1 MMTGVIFLIFFICLM
16 IAIPISIS
24 LGIVSI
30 LPGILDS
37 SFTVSAKYIVRS
49 MFGGL
54 DSFPLLAVPMFIF
67 SGILMARGG
76 ISKRLFNVF
85 SYFLGKFTAGIPCA
99 VIVTCLFY
107 GAISGSAPATVAAV
121 GSMTIPFL
129 CELGYDKKF
138 ATAIVAVAGGLGV
151 IIPPSIPFIM
161 YGTTTGESVS
171 DLFMAG
177 IIPGVIIAA
186 LLMIYSIVYCN
197 KYGEDREKI
206 VIELN
211 ELHEEIDRI
220 SNSTQFNEKDL
231 LNGQTVIR
239 IEKQYTITK
248 GAAMNDQISKIQVQ
262 KGFDFSDLDLGGL
275 GFVSHKQGEIS
286 FEPGKNINYKVSVD
300 NMVNQK
306 VQPGATITIN
316 DSDGKYIKF
325 AVKQEIDL
333 NIATQVK
340 MINVALKEKEIKGKE
355 IKLQIG
361 ANTDSSQTLKVKI
374 DNMSTESLEI
384 SKDDISNMKKEGS
397 KGTEA
402 ATKMIDNLDDA
413 LERVNVSRGNL
424 GAMQNR
430 LQTASSNLNTMN
442 ENLTSIESRIRDV
455 DVAEEMMNLSKLNL
469 INQAAQAMMSQ
480 AKSQPEGVMQLLR

>member
-1 MMTGVIFLIFFICLM
+1 MRINTNLNAMKAIKNSNKNVSSSGNSMKKLISGLSINKAADDAAGL
-16 IAIPISIS
+16 AISE
-24 LGIVSI
+24 
-30 LPGILDS
+30 
-37 SFTVSAKYIVRS
+37 KMRS
-49 MFGGL
+49 QIRGL
-54 DSFPLLAVPMFIF
+54 NQAEQNAQD
-67 SGILMARGG
+67 GILM
-76 ISKRLFNVF
+76 LQ
-85 SYFLGKFTAGIPCA
+85 TAEGTIEEVGNIVQRMRELSVQCA
-99 VIVTCLFY
+99 N
-107 GAISGSAPATVAAV
+107 
-121 GSMTIPFL
+121 
-129 CELGYDKKF
+129 
-138 ATAIVAVAGGLGV
+138 
-151 IIPPSIPFIM
+151 
-161 YGTTTGESVS
+161 ESNS
-171 DLFMAG
+171 
-177 IIPGVIIAA
+177 
-186 LLMIYSIVYCN
+186 
-197 KYGEDREKI
+197 GEDREKI

-248 GAAMNDQISKIQVQ
+248 GATMNDQISKIQVQ
-262 KGFDFSDLDLGGL
+262 RGFDFSDLDLGGL

-316 DSDGKYIKF
+316 DSNGKYIKF

-374 DNMSTESLEI
+374 DSMSTESLEI

-413 LERVNVSRGNL
+413 LERVNVSRGNI

-455 DVAEEMMNLSKLNL
+455 DVAKEIMNLSKINL
-469 INQAAQAMMSQ
+469 ITQANQAIMVQ
-480 AKSQPEGVMQLLR
+480 AKSQPEAVIQLLK

>member
-1 MMTGVIFLIFFICLM
+1 MRINTNLNAMKAIKNSNKNVSSSGNSMKKLISGLSINKAADDAAGL
-16 IAIPISIS
+16 AISE
-24 LGIVSI
+24 
-30 LPGILDS
+30 
-37 SFTVSAKYIVRS
+37 KMRS
-49 MFGGL
+49 QIRGL
-54 DSFPLLAVPMFIF
+54 NQAEQNAQD
-67 SGILMARGG
+67 GILM
-76 ISKRLFNVF
+76 LQ
-85 SYFLGKFTAGIPCA
+85 TAEGTIEEVGNIVQRMRELSVQCA
-99 VIVTCLFY
+99 N
-107 GAISGSAPATVAAV
+107 
-121 GSMTIPFL
+121 
-129 CELGYDKKF
+129 
-138 ATAIVAVAGGLGV
+138 
-151 IIPPSIPFIM
+151 
-161 YGTTTGESVS
+161 ESNS
-171 DLFMAG
+171 
-177 IIPGVIIAA
+177 
-186 LLMIYSIVYCN
+186 
-197 KYGEDREKI
+197 GEDREKI

-220 SNSTQFNEKDL
+220 SNSTQFNEKYL

-248 GAAMNDQISKIQVQ
+248 GATMNDQISKIQVQ
-262 KGFDFSDLDLGGL
+262 RGFDFSDLDLGGL

-316 DSDGKYIKF
+316 DSNGKYIKF

-361 ANTDSSQTLKVKI
+361 ANSDSSQTLKVKI

-455 DVAEEMMNLSKLNL
+455 DVAKEIMNLSKINL
-469 INQAAQAMMSQ
+469 IIQANQAIMVQ
-480 AKSQPEGVMQLLR
+480 AKSQPEAVIQLLK

>member
-1 MMTGVIFLIFFICLM
+1 MRINTNLNAMKAIKNSNKNVSSSGNSMKKLISGLSINKAADDAAGL
-16 IAIPISIS
+16 AISE
-24 LGIVSI
+24 
-30 LPGILDS
+30 
-37 SFTVSAKYIVRS
+37 KMRS
-49 MFGGL
+49 QIRGL
-54 DSFPLLAVPMFIF
+54 NQGEQNAQD
-67 SGILMARGG
+67 GILM
-76 ISKRLFNVF
+76 LQ
-85 SYFLGKFTAGIPCA
+85 TAEGTIEEVGNIVQRMRELSVQCA
-99 VIVTCLFY
+99 N
-107 GAISGSAPATVAAV
+107 
-121 GSMTIPFL
+121 
-129 CELGYDKKF
+129 
-138 ATAIVAVAGGLGV
+138 
-151 IIPPSIPFIM
+151 
-161 YGTTTGESVS
+161 ESNS
-171 DLFMAG
+171 
-177 IIPGVIIAA
+177 
-186 LLMIYSIVYCN
+186 
-197 KYGEDREKI
+197 GEDREKI

-262 KGFDFSDLDLGGL
+262 RGFDFSDLDLGGL

-316 DSDGKYIKF
+316 DSNGKYIKF

-374 DNMSTESLEI
+374 DNMSTGSLEI
-384 SKDDISNMKKEGS
+384 SKADISNMKKEGS

-455 DVAEEMMNLSKLNL
+455 DVAKEIMNLSKINL
-469 INQAAQAMMSQ
+469 ITQANQAIMVQ
-480 AKSQPEGVMQLLR
+480 AKSQPEAVIQLLK

>member
-1 MMTGVIFLIFFICLM
+1 MRINTNLNAMKAIKNSNKNVSSSGNSMKKLISGLSINKAADDAAGL
-16 IAIPISIS
+16 AISE
-24 LGIVSI
+24 
-30 LPGILDS
+30 
-37 SFTVSAKYIVRS
+37 KMRS
-49 MFGGL
+49 QIRGL
-54 DSFPLLAVPMFIF
+54 NQAEQNTQD
-67 SGILMARGG
+67 GILM
-76 ISKRLFNVF
+76 LQ
-85 SYFLGKFTAGIPCA
+85 TAEGTIEEVGNIVQRMRELSVQCA
-99 VIVTCLFY
+99 N
-107 GAISGSAPATVAAV
+107 
-121 GSMTIPFL
+121 
-129 CELGYDKKF
+129 
-138 ATAIVAVAGGLGV
+138 
-151 IIPPSIPFIM
+151 
-161 YGTTTGESVS
+161 ESNS
-171 DLFMAG
+171 
-177 IIPGVIIAA
+177 
-186 LLMIYSIVYCN
+186 
-197 KYGEDREKI
+197 GEDREKI

-248 GAAMNDQISKIQVQ
+248 GATMNDQISKIQVQ
-262 KGFDFSDLDLGGL
+262 RGFDFSDLDLGGL

-316 DSDGKYIKF
+316 DSNGKYIKF

-374 DNMSTESLEI
+374 DSMSTESLEI

-413 LERVNVSRGNL
+413 LEKVNVSRGNI

-455 DVAEEMMNLSKLNL
+455 DVAKEIMNLSKINL
-469 INQAAQAMMSQ
+469 ITQANQAIMVQ
-480 AKSQPEGVMQLLR
+480 AKSQPEAVIQLLK

>member
-1 MMTGVIFLIFFICLM
+1 MRINTNLNAMKAIKNSNKNVSSSGNSMKKLISGLSINKAADDAAGL
-16 IAIPISIS
+16 AISE
-24 LGIVSI
+24 
-30 LPGILDS
+30 
-37 SFTVSAKYIVRS
+37 KMRS
-49 MFGGL
+49 QIRGL
-54 DSFPLLAVPMFIF
+54 NQAEQTAQD
-67 SGILMARGG
+67 GILM
-76 ISKRLFNVF
+76 LQ
-85 SYFLGKFTAGIPCA
+85 TAEGTIEEVGNIVQRMRELSVQCA
-99 VIVTCLFY
+99 N
-107 GAISGSAPATVAAV
+107 
-121 GSMTIPFL
+121 
-129 CELGYDKKF
+129 
-138 ATAIVAVAGGLGV
+138 
-151 IIPPSIPFIM
+151 
-161 YGTTTGESVS
+161 ESNS
-171 DLFMAG
+171 
-177 IIPGVIIAA
+177 
-186 LLMIYSIVYCN
+186 
-197 KYGEDREKI
+197 GEDREKI

-220 SNSTQFNEKDL
+220 SNSTQFNEKYL

-248 GAAMNDQISKIQVQ
+248 GATMNDQISKIQVQ
-262 KGFDFSDLDLGGL
+262 RGFDFSDLDLGGL

-316 DSDGKYIKF
+316 DSNGKYIKF

-361 ANTDSSQTLKVKI
+361 ANSDSSQTLKVKI

-455 DVAEEMMNLSKLNL
+455 DVAKEIMNLSKINL
-469 INQAAQAMMSQ
+469 ITQANQAIMVQ
-480 AKSQPEGVMQLLR
+480 AKSQPEAVIQLLK

>member
-1 MMTGVIFLIFFICLM
+1 MRINTNLNAMKAIKNSNKNVSSSGNSMKKLISGLSINKAADDAAGL
-16 IAIPISIS
+16 AISE
-24 LGIVSI
+24 
-30 LPGILDS
+30 
-37 SFTVSAKYIVRS
+37 KMRS
-49 MFGGL
+49 QIRGL
-54 DSFPLLAVPMFIF
+54 NQAEQNAQD
-67 SGILMARGG
+67 GILM
-76 ISKRLFNVF
+76 LQ
-85 SYFLGKFTAGIPCA
+85 TAEGTVEEVGNIVQRMRELSVQCA
-99 VIVTCLFY
+99 N
-107 GAISGSAPATVAAV
+107 
-121 GSMTIPFL
+121 
-129 CELGYDKKF
+129 
-138 ATAIVAVAGGLGV
+138 
-151 IIPPSIPFIM
+151 
-161 YGTTTGESVS
+161 ESNS
-171 DLFMAG
+171 
-177 IIPGVIIAA
+177 
-186 LLMIYSIVYCN
+186 
-197 KYGEDREKI
+197 GEDREKI

-262 KGFDFSDLDLGGL
+262 RGFDFSDLDLGGL

-316 DSDGKYIKF
+316 DSNGKYIKF

-340 MINVALKEKEIKGKE
+340 MINVALKEKEIRGKE

-374 DNMSTESLEI
+374 DSMSTESLEI

-413 LERVNVSRGNL
+413 LERVNVSRGNI

-430 LQTASSNLNTMN
+430 LQTASSNLNTMK
-442 ENLTSIESRIRDV
+442 ENLTSTESRIRDV
-455 DVAEEMMNLSKLNL
+455 DVAKEIMNLSKINL
-469 INQAAQAMMSQ
+469 INEANQAIMVQ
-480 AKSQPEGVMQLLR
+480 AKSQPEAVLQLLK

>member
-1 MMTGVIFLIFFICLM
+1 MRINTNLNAMKAIKNSNKNVSSSGNSMKKLISGLSINKAADDAAGL
-16 IAIPISIS
+16 AISE
-24 LGIVSI
+24 
-30 LPGILDS
+30 
-37 SFTVSAKYIVRS
+37 KMRS
-49 MFGGL
+49 QIRGL
-54 DSFPLLAVPMFIF
+54 NQAEQNAQD
-67 SGILMARGG
+67 GILM
-76 ISKRLFNVF
+76 LQ
-85 SYFLGKFTAGIPCA
+85 TAEGTIEEVGNIVQRMRELSVQCA
-99 VIVTCLFY
+99 N
-107 GAISGSAPATVAAV
+107 
-121 GSMTIPFL
+121 
-129 CELGYDKKF
+129 
-138 ATAIVAVAGGLGV
+138 
-151 IIPPSIPFIM
+151 
-161 YGTTTGESVS
+161 ESNS
-171 DLFMAG
+171 
-177 IIPGVIIAA
+177 
-186 LLMIYSIVYCN
+186 
-197 KYGEDREKI
+197 GEDREKI

-248 GAAMNDQISKIQVQ
+248 GATMNDQISKIQVQ
-262 KGFDFSDLDLGGL
+262 RGFDFSDLDLGGL

-316 DSDGKYIKF
+316 DSNGKYIKF

-455 DVAEEMMNLSKLNL
+455 DVAKEIINLSKINL
-469 INQAAQAMMSQ
+469 ITQANQAIMVQ
-480 AKSQPEGVMQLLR
+480 AKSQPEAVIQLLK

>member
-1 MMTGVIFLIFFICLM
+1 MRINTNLNAMKAIKNSNKNVSSSGNSMKKLISGLSINKAADDAAGL
-16 IAIPISIS
+16 AISE
-24 LGIVSI
+24 
-30 LPGILDS
+30 
-37 SFTVSAKYIVRS
+37 KMRS
-49 MFGGL
+49 QIRGL
-54 DSFPLLAVPMFIF
+54 NQAEQNAQD
-67 SGILMARGG
+67 GILM
-76 ISKRLFNVF
+76 LQ
-85 SYFLGKFTAGIPCA
+85 TAEGTVEEVGNIVQRMRELSVQCA
-99 VIVTCLFY
+99 N
-107 GAISGSAPATVAAV
+107 
-121 GSMTIPFL
+121 
-129 CELGYDKKF
+129 
-138 ATAIVAVAGGLGV
+138 
-151 IIPPSIPFIM
+151 
-161 YGTTTGESVS
+161 ESNS
-171 DLFMAG
+171 
-177 IIPGVIIAA
+177 
-186 LLMIYSIVYCN
+186 
-197 KYGEDREKI
+197 GEDREKI

-262 KGFDFSDLDLGGL
+262 RGFDFSDLDLGGL

-316 DSDGKYIKF
+316 DLNGKYIKF

-333 NIATQVK
+333 SIATQVK

-361 ANTDSSQTLKVKI
+361 ANSDSSQTLKVKI
-374 DNMSTESLEI
+374 DSMSTESLEI

-413 LERVNVSRGNL
+413 LERVNVSRGNI

-455 DVAEEMMNLSKLNL
+455 DVAKEIMNLSKINL
-469 INQAAQAMMSQ
+469 ITQANQAIMVQ
-480 AKSQPEGVMQLLR
+480 AKSQPEAVIQLLK

>member
-1 MMTGVIFLIFFICLM
+1 MRINTNLNAMKAIKNSNKNVSSSGNSMKKLISGLSINKAADDAAGL
-16 IAIPISIS
+16 AISE
-24 LGIVSI
+24 
-30 LPGILDS
+30 
-37 SFTVSAKYIVRS
+37 KMRS
-49 MFGGL
+49 QIRGL
-54 DSFPLLAVPMFIF
+54 NQAEQNAQD
-67 SGILMARGG
+67 GILM
-76 ISKRLFNVF
+76 LQ
-85 SYFLGKFTAGIPCA
+85 TAEGTIEEVGNIVQRMRELSVQCA
-99 VIVTCLFY
+99 N
-107 GAISGSAPATVAAV
+107 
-121 GSMTIPFL
+121 
-129 CELGYDKKF
+129 
-138 ATAIVAVAGGLGV
+138 
-151 IIPPSIPFIM
+151 
-161 YGTTTGESVS
+161 ESNS
-171 DLFMAG
+171 
-177 IIPGVIIAA
+177 
-186 LLMIYSIVYCN
+186 
-197 KYGEDREKI
+197 GEDREKI

-248 GAAMNDQISKIQVQ
+248 GATMNDQISKIQVQ
-262 KGFDFSDLDLGGL
+262 RGFDFSDLDLGGL

-316 DSDGKYIKF
+316 DSNGKYIKF

-340 MINVALKEKEIKGKE
+340 MINVALKEKEIRGKE

-361 ANTDSSQTLKVKI
+361 ANSDRSQTLKVKI
-374 DNMSTESLEI
+374 DSMSTESLEI
-384 SKDDISNMKKEGS
+384 SKADISNMKKEGS

-455 DVAEEMMNLSKLNL
+455 DVAKEIMNLSKINL
-469 INQAAQAMMSQ
+469 ITQANQAIMVQ
-480 AKSQPEGVMQLLR
+480 AKSQPEAVIQLLK

>member
-1 MMTGVIFLIFFICLM
+1 MRINTNLNAMKAIKNSNKNVSSSGNSMKKLISGLSINKAADDAAGL
-16 IAIPISIS
+16 AISE
-24 LGIVSI
+24 
-30 LPGILDS
+30 
-37 SFTVSAKYIVRS
+37 KMRS
-49 MFGGL
+49 QIRGL
-54 DSFPLLAVPMFIF
+54 NQAEQNAQD
-67 SGILMARGG
+67 GILM
-76 ISKRLFNVF
+76 LQ
-85 SYFLGKFTAGIPCA
+85 TAEGTVEEVGNIVQRMRELSVQCA
-99 VIVTCLFY
+99 N
-107 GAISGSAPATVAAV
+107 
-121 GSMTIPFL
+121 
-129 CELGYDKKF
+129 
-138 ATAIVAVAGGLGV
+138 
-151 IIPPSIPFIM
+151 
-161 YGTTTGESVS
+161 ESNS
-171 DLFMAG
+171 
-177 IIPGVIIAA
+177 
-186 LLMIYSIVYCN
+186 
-197 KYGEDREKI
+197 GEDREKI

-248 GAAMNDQISKIQVQ
+248 GATMNDQISKIQVQ
-262 KGFDFSDLDLGGL
+262 RGFDFSDLDLGGL

-316 DSDGKYIKF
+316 DSNGKYIKF

-384 SKDDISNMKKEGS
+384 SKADISNMKKEGS

-413 LERVNVSRGNL
+413 LERVNVSRGNI

-455 DVAEEMMNLSKLNL
+455 DVAKEIMNLSKINL
-469 INQAAQAMMSQ
+469 ITQANQAIMVQ
-480 AKSQPEGVMQLLR
+480 AKSQPEAVIQLLK

>member
-1 MMTGVIFLIFFICLM
+1 MRINTNLNAMKAIKNSNKNVSSSGNSMKKLISGLSINKAADDAAGL
-16 IAIPISIS
+16 AISE
-24 LGIVSI
+24 
-30 LPGILDS
+30 
-37 SFTVSAKYIVRS
+37 KMRS
-49 MFGGL
+49 QIRGL
-54 DSFPLLAVPMFIF
+54 NQAEQNTQD
-67 SGILMARGG
+67 GILM
-76 ISKRLFNVF
+76 LQ
-85 SYFLGKFTAGIPCA
+85 TAEGTIEEVGNIVQRMRELSVQCA
-99 VIVTCLFY
+99 N
-107 GAISGSAPATVAAV
+107 
-121 GSMTIPFL
+121 
-129 CELGYDKKF
+129 
-138 ATAIVAVAGGLGV
+138 
-151 IIPPSIPFIM
+151 
-161 YGTTTGESVS
+161 ESNS
-171 DLFMAG
+171 
-177 IIPGVIIAA
+177 
-186 LLMIYSIVYCN
+186 
-197 KYGEDREKI
+197 GEDREKI

-248 GAAMNDQISKIQVQ
+248 GATMNDQISKIQVQ
-262 KGFDFSDLDLGGL
+262 RGFDFSDLDLGGL

-340 MINVALKEKEIKGKE
+340 MINVALKEKEIRGKE

-361 ANTDSSQTLKVKI
+361 ANSDSSQTLKVKI

-384 SKDDISNMKKEGS
+384 SKADIANMKKEGS

-455 DVAEEMMNLSKLNL
+455 DVAKEIMNLSKINL
-469 INQAAQAMMSQ
+469 ITQANQAIMVQ
-480 AKSQPEGVMQLLR
+480 AKSQPEAVIQLLK

>member
-1 MMTGVIFLIFFICLM
+1 MRINTNLNAMKAIKNSNKNVSSSGNSMKKLISGLSINKAADDAAGL
-16 IAIPISIS
+16 AISE
-24 LGIVSI
+24 
-30 LPGILDS
+30 
-37 SFTVSAKYIVRS
+37 KMRS
-49 MFGGL
+49 QIRGL
-54 DSFPLLAVPMFIF
+54 NQAEQNAQD
-67 SGILMARGG
+67 GILM
-76 ISKRLFNVF
+76 LQ
-85 SYFLGKFTAGIPCA
+85 TAEGTIEEVGNIVQRMRELSVQCA
-99 VIVTCLFY
+99 N
-107 GAISGSAPATVAAV
+107 
-121 GSMTIPFL
+121 
-129 CELGYDKKF
+129 
-138 ATAIVAVAGGLGV
+138 
-151 IIPPSIPFIM
+151 
-161 YGTTTGESVS
+161 ESNS
-171 DLFMAG
+171 
-177 IIPGVIIAA
+177 
-186 LLMIYSIVYCN
+186 
-197 KYGEDREKI
+197 GEDREKI

-211 ELHEEIDRI
+211 ELYEEIDRI

-262 KGFDFSDLDLGGL
+262 RGFDFSDLDLGGL

-361 ANTDSSQTLKVKI
+361 ANSDSSQTLKVKI
-374 DNMSTESLEI
+374 DSMSTESLEI

-413 LERVNVSRGNL
+413 LERVNVSRGNI

-455 DVAEEMMNLSKLNL
+455 DVAKEIMNLSKINL
-469 INQAAQAMMSQ
+469 ITQANQAIMVQ
-480 AKSQPEGVMQLLR
+480 AKSQPEAVIQLLK

>member
-1 MMTGVIFLIFFICLM
+1 MRINTNLNAMKAIKNSNKNVSSSGNSMKKLISGLSINKAADDAAGL
-16 IAIPISIS
+16 AISE
-24 LGIVSI
+24 
-30 LPGILDS
+30 
-37 SFTVSAKYIVRS
+37 KMRS
-49 MFGGL
+49 QIRGL
-54 DSFPLLAVPMFIF
+54 NQAEQNAQD
-67 SGILMARGG
+67 GILM
-76 ISKRLFNVF
+76 LQ
-85 SYFLGKFTAGIPCA
+85 TAEGTIEEVGNIVQRMRELSVQCA
-99 VIVTCLFY
+99 N
-107 GAISGSAPATVAAV
+107 
-121 GSMTIPFL
+121 
-129 CELGYDKKF
+129 
-138 ATAIVAVAGGLGV
+138 
-151 IIPPSIPFIM
+151 
-161 YGTTTGESVS
+161 ESNS
-171 DLFMAG
+171 
-177 IIPGVIIAA
+177 
-186 LLMIYSIVYCN
+186 
-197 KYGEDREKI
+197 GEDREKI

-262 KGFDFSDLDLGGL
+262 RGFDFSDLDLGGL

-316 DSDGKYIKF
+316 DSNGKYIKF

-384 SKDDISNMKKEGS
+384 SKGDISNMKKEGI

-455 DVAEEMMNLSKLNL
+455 DVAKEIMNLSKINL
-469 INQAAQAMMSQ
+469 ITQANQAIMVQ
-480 AKSQPEGVMQLLR
+480 AKSQPEAVIQLLK

>member
-1 MMTGVIFLIFFICLM
+1 MRINTNLNAMKAIKNSNKNVSSSENSMKKLISGLSINKAADDAAGL
-16 IAIPISIS
+16 AISE
-24 LGIVSI
+24 
-30 LPGILDS
+30 
-37 SFTVSAKYIVRS
+37 KMRS
-49 MFGGL
+49 QIRGL
-54 DSFPLLAVPMFIF
+54 NQAEQNTQD
-67 SGILMARGG
+67 GILM
-76 ISKRLFNVF
+76 LQ
-85 SYFLGKFTAGIPCA
+85 TAEGTIEEVGNIVQRMRELSVQCA
-99 VIVTCLFY
+99 N
-107 GAISGSAPATVAAV
+107 
-121 GSMTIPFL
+121 
-129 CELGYDKKF
+129 
-138 ATAIVAVAGGLGV
+138 
-151 IIPPSIPFIM
+151 
-161 YGTTTGESVS
+161 ESNS
-171 DLFMAG
+171 
-177 IIPGVIIAA
+177 
-186 LLMIYSIVYCN
+186 
-197 KYGEDREKI
+197 GEDREKI

-262 KGFDFSDLDLGGL
+262 RGFDFSDLDLGGL

-340 MINVALKEKEIKGKE
+340 MINVALKEKEIRGKE

-361 ANTDSSQTLKVKI
+361 ANSDSSQTLKVKI
-374 DNMSTESLEI
+374 DSMSTESLEI

-455 DVAEEMMNLSKLNL
+455 DVAKEIMNLSKINL
-469 INQAAQAMMSQ
+469 ITQANQAIMMQ
-480 AKSQPEGVMQLLR
+480 AKSQPEAVIQLLK

>member
-1 MMTGVIFLIFFICLM
+1 MRINTNLNAMKTIKNSNKNVSSSGNSMKKLISGLSINKAADDAAGL
-16 IAIPISIS
+16 AISE
-24 LGIVSI
+24 
-30 LPGILDS
+30 
-37 SFTVSAKYIVRS
+37 KMRS
-49 MFGGL
+49 QIRGL
-54 DSFPLLAVPMFIF
+54 NQAEQNAQD
-67 SGILMARGG
+67 GILM
-76 ISKRLFNVF
+76 LQ
-85 SYFLGKFTAGIPCA
+85 TAEGTIEEVGNIVQRMRELSVQCA
-99 VIVTCLFY
+99 N
-107 GAISGSAPATVAAV
+107 
-121 GSMTIPFL
+121 
-129 CELGYDKKF
+129 
-138 ATAIVAVAGGLGV
+138 
-151 IIPPSIPFIM
+151 
-161 YGTTTGESVS
+161 ESNS
-171 DLFMAG
+171 
-177 IIPGVIIAA
+177 
-186 LLMIYSIVYCN
+186 
-197 KYGEDREKI
+197 GEDREKI

-248 GAAMNDQISKIQVQ
+248 GATMNDQISKIQVQ
-262 KGFDFSDLDLGGL
+262 RGFDFSDLDLGGL

-333 NIATQVK
+333 SIATQVK

-361 ANTDSSQTLKVKI
+361 ANSDSSQTLKVKI
-374 DNMSTESLEI
+374 DSMSTESLEI
-384 SKDDISNMKKEGS
+384 SKVDISNMKKEGS

-413 LERVNVSRGNL
+413 LERVNVSRGNI

-455 DVAEEMMNLSKLNL
+455 DVAKEIINLSKINL
-469 INQAAQAMMSQ
+469 ITQANQAIMVQ
-480 AKSQPEGVMQLLR
+480 AKSQPEAVIQLLK

>member
-1 MMTGVIFLIFFICLM
+1 MRINTNLNAMKEIKNSNKNVSSSGNSMKKLISGLSINKAADDAAGL
-16 IAIPISIS
+16 AISE
-24 LGIVSI
+24 
-30 LPGILDS
+30 
-37 SFTVSAKYIVRS
+37 KMRS
-49 MFGGL
+49 QIRGL
-54 DSFPLLAVPMFIF
+54 NQAEQNAQD
-67 SGILMARGG
+67 GILM
-76 ISKRLFNVF
+76 LQ
-85 SYFLGKFTAGIPCA
+85 TAEGTIEEVGNIVQRMRELSVQCA
-99 VIVTCLFY
+99 N
-107 GAISGSAPATVAAV
+107 
-121 GSMTIPFL
+121 
-129 CELGYDKKF
+129 
-138 ATAIVAVAGGLGV
+138 
-151 IIPPSIPFIM
+151 
-161 YGTTTGESVS
+161 ESNS
-171 DLFMAG
+171 
-177 IIPGVIIAA
+177 
-186 LLMIYSIVYCN
+186 
-197 KYGEDREKI
+197 GEDREKI

-248 GAAMNDQISKIQVQ
+248 GATMNDQISKIQVQ
-262 KGFDFSDLDLGGL
+262 RGFDFSDLDLGGL

-316 DSDGKYIKF
+316 DSNGKYIKF

-361 ANTDSSQTLKVKI
+361 ANSDSSQTLKVKI
-374 DNMSTESLEI
+374 DSMSTESLEI

-413 LERVNVSRGNL
+413 LEKVNVSRGNI

-455 DVAEEMMNLSKLNL
+455 DVAKEIMNLSKINL
-469 INQAAQAMMSQ
+469 ITQANQAIMVQ
-480 AKSQPEGVMQLLR
+480 AKSQPEAVIQLLK

>member
-1 MMTGVIFLIFFICLM
+1 MRINTNLNAMKAIKNSNKNVSSSGSSMKKLISGLSINKAADDAAGL
-16 IAIPISIS
+16 AISE
-24 LGIVSI
+24 
-30 LPGILDS
+30 
-37 SFTVSAKYIVRS
+37 KMRS
-49 MFGGL
+49 QIRGL
-54 DSFPLLAVPMFIF
+54 NQAEQNAQD
-67 SGILMARGG
+67 GILM
-76 ISKRLFNVF
+76 LQ
-85 SYFLGKFTAGIPCA
+85 TAEGTIEEVGNIVQRMRELSVQCA
-99 VIVTCLFY
+99 N
-107 GAISGSAPATVAAV
+107 
-121 GSMTIPFL
+121 
-129 CELGYDKKF
+129 
-138 ATAIVAVAGGLGV
+138 
-151 IIPPSIPFIM
+151 
-161 YGTTTGESVS
+161 ESNS
-171 DLFMAG
+171 
-177 IIPGVIIAA
+177 
-186 LLMIYSIVYCN
+186 
-197 KYGEDREKI
+197 GEDREKI

-248 GAAMNDQISKIQVQ
+248 GATMNDQISKIQVQ
-262 KGFDFSDLDLGGL
+262 RGFDFSDLDLGGL

-316 DSDGKYIKF
+316 DSNGKYIKF

-455 DVAEEMMNLSKLNL
+455 DVVKEIMNLSKINL
-469 INQAAQAMMSQ
+469 ITQANQAIMVQ
-480 AKSQPEGVMQLLR
+480 AKSQPEAVIQLLK

>member
-1 MMTGVIFLIFFICLM
+1 MRINTNLNAMKAIKNSNKNVSSSGNSMKKLISGLSINKAADDAAGL
-16 IAIPISIS
+16 AISE
-24 LGIVSI
+24 
-30 LPGILDS
+30 
-37 SFTVSAKYIVRS
+37 KMRS
-49 MFGGL
+49 QIRGL
-54 DSFPLLAVPMFIF
+54 NQAEQNAQD
-67 SGILMARGG
+67 GILM
-76 ISKRLFNVF
+76 LQ
-85 SYFLGKFTAGIPCA
+85 TAEGTVEEVGNIVQRMRELSVQCA
-99 VIVTCLFY
+99 N
-107 GAISGSAPATVAAV
+107 
-121 GSMTIPFL
+121 
-129 CELGYDKKF
+129 
-138 ATAIVAVAGGLGV
+138 
-151 IIPPSIPFIM
+151 
-161 YGTTTGESVS
+161 ESNS
-171 DLFMAG
+171 
-177 IIPGVIIAA
+177 
-186 LLMIYSIVYCN
+186 
-197 KYGEDREKI
+197 GEDREKI

-248 GAAMNDQISKIQVQ
+248 GATMNDQISKIQVQ
-262 KGFDFSDLDLGGL
+262 RGFDFSDLDLGGL

-374 DNMSTESLEI
+374 DSMSTESLEI
-384 SKDDISNMKKEGS
+384 SKADISNMKKEGS

-413 LERVNVSRGNL
+413 LERVNVSRGNI

-455 DVAEEMMNLSKLNL
+455 DVAKEIMNLSKINL
-469 INQAAQAMMSQ
+469 ITQANQAIMVQ
-480 AKSQPEGVMQLLR
+480 AKSQPEAVIQLLK

>member
-1 MMTGVIFLIFFICLM
+1 MRINTNLNAMKAIKNSNKNVSSSGNSMKKLISGLSINKAADDAAGL
-16 IAIPISIS
+16 AISE
-24 LGIVSI
+24 
-30 LPGILDS
+30 
-37 SFTVSAKYIVRS
+37 KMRS
-49 MFGGL
+49 QIRGL
-54 DSFPLLAVPMFIF
+54 NQAEQNAQD
-67 SGILMARGG
+67 GILMLQTSEGTIEEVGNIVQRMREL
-76 ISKRLFNVF
+76 SVQ
-85 SYFLGKFTAGIPCA
+85 CA
-99 VIVTCLFY
+99 N
-107 GAISGSAPATVAAV
+107 
-121 GSMTIPFL
+121 
-129 CELGYDKKF
+129 
-138 ATAIVAVAGGLGV
+138 
-151 IIPPSIPFIM
+151 
-161 YGTTTGESVS
+161 ESNS
-171 DLFMAG
+171 
-177 IIPGVIIAA
+177 
-186 LLMIYSIVYCN
+186 
-197 KYGEDREKI
+197 GEDREKI

-262 KGFDFSDLDLGGL
+262 RGFDFSDLDLGGL

-316 DSDGKYIKF
+316 DSNGKYIKF

-384 SKDDISNMKKEGS
+384 SKDDISNMKKEGI

-413 LERVNVSRGNL
+413 LERVNVSRGNI

-455 DVAEEMMNLSKLNL
+455 DVAKEIMNLSKINL
-469 INQAAQAMMSQ
+469 ITQANQAIMVQ
-480 AKSQPEGVMQLLR
+480 AKSQPEAVIQLLK

>member
-1 MMTGVIFLIFFICLM
+1 MRINTNLNAMKAIKNSNKNVSSSGNSMKKLISGLSINKAADDAAGL
-16 IAIPISIS
+16 AISE
-24 LGIVSI
+24 
-30 LPGILDS
+30 
-37 SFTVSAKYIVRS
+37 KMRS
-49 MFGGL
+49 QIRGL
-54 DSFPLLAVPMFIF
+54 NQAEQNAQD
-67 SGILMARGG
+67 GILM
-76 ISKRLFNVF
+76 LQ
-85 SYFLGKFTAGIPCA
+85 TAEGTIEEVGNIVQRMRELSVQCA
-99 VIVTCLFY
+99 N
-107 GAISGSAPATVAAV
+107 
-121 GSMTIPFL
+121 
-129 CELGYDKKF
+129 
-138 ATAIVAVAGGLGV
+138 
-151 IIPPSIPFIM
+151 
-161 YGTTTGESVS
+161 ESNS
-171 DLFMAG
+171 
-177 IIPGVIIAA
+177 
-186 LLMIYSIVYCN
+186 
-197 KYGEDREKI
+197 GEDREKI

-262 KGFDFSDLDLGGL
+262 RGFDFSDLDLGGL

-316 DSDGKYIKF
+316 DSNGKYIKF

-361 ANTDSSQTLKVKI
+361 ANSDSSQTLKVKI

-413 LERVNVSRGNL
+413 LERVNVSRGNI

-455 DVAEEMMNLSKLNL
+455 DDAKEIMNLSKINL
-469 INQAAQAMMSQ
+469 ITQANQAIMVQ
-480 AKSQPEGVMQLLR
+480 AKSQPEAVIQLLK

>member
-1 MMTGVIFLIFFICLM
+1 MRINTNLNAMKAIKNSNKNVSSSGNSMKKLISGLSINKAADDAAGL
-16 IAIPISIS
+16 AISE
-24 LGIVSI
+24 
-30 LPGILDS
+30 
-37 SFTVSAKYIVRS
+37 KMRS
-49 MFGGL
+49 QIRGL
-54 DSFPLLAVPMFIF
+54 NQAEQNAQD
-67 SGILMARGG
+67 GILM
-76 ISKRLFNVF
+76 LQ
-85 SYFLGKFTAGIPCA
+85 TAEGTIEEVGNIVQRMRELSVQCA
-99 VIVTCLFY
+99 N
-107 GAISGSAPATVAAV
+107 
-121 GSMTIPFL
+121 
-129 CELGYDKKF
+129 
-138 ATAIVAVAGGLGV
+138 
-151 IIPPSIPFIM
+151 
-161 YGTTTGESVS
+161 ESNS
-171 DLFMAG
+171 
-177 IIPGVIIAA
+177 
-186 LLMIYSIVYCN
+186 
-197 KYGEDREKI
+197 GEDREKI

-248 GAAMNDQISKIQVQ
+248 GATMNDQISKIQVQ
-262 KGFDFSDLDLGGL
+262 RGFDFSDLDLGGL

-316 DSDGKYIKF
+316 DSNGKYIKF

-361 ANTDSSQTLKVKI
+361 ANSDSSQTLKVKI
-374 DNMSTESLEI
+374 DSMSTESLEI

-413 LERVNVSRGNL
+413 LEKVNVSRGNI

-455 DVAEEMMNLSKLNL
+455 DVAKEIMNLSKINL
-469 INQAAQAMMSQ
+469 ITQANQAIMVQ
-480 AKSQPEGVMQLLR
+480 AKSQPEAVIQLLK

>member
-1 MMTGVIFLIFFICLM
+1 MRINTNLNAMKAIKNSNKNVSSSGNSMKKLISGLSINKAADDAAGL
-16 IAIPISIS
+16 AISE
-24 LGIVSI
+24 
-30 LPGILDS
+30 
-37 SFTVSAKYIVRS
+37 KMRS
-49 MFGGL
+49 QIRGL
-54 DSFPLLAVPMFIF
+54 NQAEQNTQD
-67 SGILMARGG
+67 GILM
-76 ISKRLFNVF
+76 LQ
-85 SYFLGKFTAGIPCA
+85 TAEGTIEEVGNIVQRMRELSVQCA
-99 VIVTCLFY
+99 N
-107 GAISGSAPATVAAV
+107 
-121 GSMTIPFL
+121 
-129 CELGYDKKF
+129 
-138 ATAIVAVAGGLGV
+138 
-151 IIPPSIPFIM
+151 
-161 YGTTTGESVS
+161 ESNS
-171 DLFMAG
+171 
-177 IIPGVIIAA
+177 
-186 LLMIYSIVYCN
+186 
-197 KYGEDREKI
+197 GEDREKI

-262 KGFDFSDLDLGGL
+262 RGFDFSDLDLGGL

-316 DSDGKYIKF
+316 DSNGKYIKF

-333 NIATQVK
+333 SIATQVK

-374 DNMSTESLEI
+374 DSMSTESLEI
-384 SKDDISNMKKEGS
+384 SKADILNMKKEGS

-430 LQTASSNLNTMN
+430 LQTA
-442 ENLTSIESRIRDV
+442 
-455 DVAEEMMNLSKLNL
+455 
-469 INQAAQAMMSQ
+469 
-480 AKSQPEGVMQLLR
+480 

>member
-1 MMTGVIFLIFFICLM
+1 MRINTNLNAMKAIKNSNKNVSSSGNSMKKLISGLSINKAADDAAGL
-16 IAIPISIS
+16 AISE
-24 LGIVSI
+24 
-30 LPGILDS
+30 
-37 SFTVSAKYIVRS
+37 KMRS
-49 MFGGL
+49 QIRGL
-54 DSFPLLAVPMFIF
+54 NQAEQNAQD
-67 SGILMARGG
+67 GILM
-76 ISKRLFNVF
+76 LQ
-85 SYFLGKFTAGIPCA
+85 TAEGTIEEVGNIVQRMRELSVQCA
-99 VIVTCLFY
+99 N
-107 GAISGSAPATVAAV
+107 
-121 GSMTIPFL
+121 
-129 CELGYDKKF
+129 
-138 ATAIVAVAGGLGV
+138 
-151 IIPPSIPFIM
+151 
-161 YGTTTGESVS
+161 ESNS
-171 DLFMAG
+171 
-177 IIPGVIIAA
+177 
-186 LLMIYSIVYCN
+186 
-197 KYGEDREKI
+197 GEDREKI

-262 KGFDFSDLDLGGL
+262 RGFDFSDLDLGGL

-316 DSDGKYIKF
+316 DSNGKYIKF

-361 ANTDSSQTLKVKI
+361 ANSDSSQTLKVKI
-374 DNMSTESLEI
+374 DSMSTESLEI
-384 SKDDISNMKKEGS
+384 SKADISNMKKEGS

-413 LERVNVSRGNL
+413 LERVNVSRGNI

-442 ENLTSIESRIRDV
+442 ENLTSIESRMRDV
-455 DVAEEMMNLSKLNL
+455 DVAKEIMNLSKINL
-469 INQAAQAMMSQ
+469 ITQANQAIMVQ
-480 AKSQPEGVMQLLR
+480 AKSQPEAVIQLLK

>member
-1 MMTGVIFLIFFICLM
+1 MRINTNLNAMKAIKNSNKNVSSSGNSMKKLISGLSINKAADDAAGL
-16 IAIPISIS
+16 AISE
-24 LGIVSI
+24 
-30 LPGILDS
+30 
-37 SFTVSAKYIVRS
+37 KMRS
-49 MFGGL
+49 QIRGL
-54 DSFPLLAVPMFIF
+54 NQAEQNAQD
-67 SGILMARGG
+67 GILML
-76 ISKRLFNVF
+76 K
-85 SYFLGKFTAGIPCA
+85 TAEGTIEEVGNIVQRMRELSVQCA
-99 VIVTCLFY
+99 N
-107 GAISGSAPATVAAV
+107 
-121 GSMTIPFL
+121 
-129 CELGYDKKF
+129 
-138 ATAIVAVAGGLGV
+138 
-151 IIPPSIPFIM
+151 
-161 YGTTTGESVS
+161 ESNS
-171 DLFMAG
+171 
-177 IIPGVIIAA
+177 
-186 LLMIYSIVYCN
+186 
-197 KYGEDREKI
+197 GEDREKI

-248 GAAMNDQISKIQVQ
+248 GATMNDQISKIQVQ
-262 KGFDFSDLDLGGL
+262 RGFDFSDLDLGGL

-316 DSDGKYIKF
+316 DSNGKYIKF

-374 DNMSTESLEI
+374 DSMSTESLEI

-455 DVAEEMMNLSKLNL
+455 DVAKEIMNLSKINL
-469 INQAAQAMMSQ
+469 ITQANQAIMMQ
-480 AKSQPEGVMQLLR
+480 AKSQPEAVIQLLK

>member
-1 MMTGVIFLIFFICLM
+1 MRINTNLNAMKAIKNSNKNVSSSGNSMKKLISGLSINKAADDAAGL
-16 IAIPISIS
+16 AISE
-24 LGIVSI
+24 
-30 LPGILDS
+30 
-37 SFTVSAKYIVRS
+37 KMRS
-49 MFGGL
+49 QIRGL
-54 DSFPLLAVPMFIF
+54 NQAEQNAQD
-67 SGILMARGG
+67 GILM
-76 ISKRLFNVF
+76 LQ
-85 SYFLGKFTAGIPCA
+85 TAEGTIEEVGNIVQRMRELSVQCA
-99 VIVTCLFY
+99 N
-107 GAISGSAPATVAAV
+107 
-121 GSMTIPFL
+121 
-129 CELGYDKKF
+129 
-138 ATAIVAVAGGLGV
+138 
-151 IIPPSIPFIM
+151 
-161 YGTTTGESVS
+161 ESNS
-171 DLFMAG
+171 
-177 IIPGVIIAA
+177 
-186 LLMIYSIVYCN
+186 
-197 KYGEDREKI
+197 GEDREKI

-248 GAAMNDQISKIQVQ
+248 GATMNDQISKIQVQ
-262 KGFDFSDLDLGGL
+262 RGFDFSDLDLGGL
-275 GFVSHKQGEIS
+275 GFVSYKQGEIS

-316 DSDGKYIKF
+316 DSNGKYIKF

-361 ANTDSSQTLKVKI
+361 ANSDSSQTLKVKI
-374 DNMSTESLEI
+374 ESMSTESLEI
-384 SKDDISNMKKEGS
+384 SKADISNMKKEGS

-413 LERVNVSRGNL
+413 LERVNVSRGNI

-455 DVAEEMMNLSKLNL
+455 DVAKEIINLSKINL
-469 INQAAQAMMSQ
+469 ITQANQAIMVQ
-480 AKSQPEGVMQLLR
+480 AKSQPEAVIQLLK

>member
-1 MMTGVIFLIFFICLM
+1 MRINTNLNAMKAIKNSNKNVSSSGNSMKKLISGLSINKAADDAAGL
-16 IAIPISIS
+16 AISE
-24 LGIVSI
+24 
-30 LPGILDS
+30 
-37 SFTVSAKYIVRS
+37 KMRS
-49 MFGGL
+49 QIRGL
-54 DSFPLLAVPMFIF
+54 NQAEQNAQD
-67 SGILMARGG
+67 GILM
-76 ISKRLFNVF
+76 LQ
-85 SYFLGKFTAGIPCA
+85 TAEGTIEEVGNIVQRMRELSVQCA
-99 VIVTCLFY
+99 N
-107 GAISGSAPATVAAV
+107 
-121 GSMTIPFL
+121 
-129 CELGYDKKF
+129 
-138 ATAIVAVAGGLGV
+138 
-151 IIPPSIPFIM
+151 
-161 YGTTTGESVS
+161 ESNS
-171 DLFMAG
+171 
-177 IIPGVIIAA
+177 
-186 LLMIYSIVYCN
+186 
-197 KYGEDREKI
+197 GEDREKI

-262 KGFDFSDLDLGGL
+262 RGFDFSDLDLGGL

-306 VQPGATITIN
+306 VQPDATITIN
-316 DSDGKYIKF
+316 DSNGKYIKF

-340 MINVALKEKEIKGKE
+340 MINVALKEKEIRGKE

-361 ANTDSSQTLKVKI
+361 ANSDSSQTLKVKI

-384 SKDDISNMKKEGS
+384 SKADISNMKKEGS

-455 DVAEEMMNLSKLNL
+455 DVAKEIMNLSKINL
-469 INQAAQAMMSQ
+469 ITQANQAIMVQ
-480 AKSQPEGVMQLLR
+480 AKSQPEAVIQLLK

>member
-1 MMTGVIFLIFFICLM
+1 M
-16 IAIPISIS
+16 
-24 LGIVSI
+24 
-30 LPGILDS
+30 
-37 SFTVSAKYIVRS
+37 
-49 MFGGL
+49 
-54 DSFPLLAVPMFIF
+54 
-67 SGILMARGG
+67 
-76 ISKRLFNVF
+76 
-85 SYFLGKFTAGIPCA
+85 
-99 VIVTCLFY
+99 
-107 GAISGSAPATVAAV
+107 
-121 GSMTIPFL
+121 
-129 CELGYDKKF
+129 
-138 ATAIVAVAGGLGV
+138 
-151 IIPPSIPFIM
+151 
-161 YGTTTGESVS
+161 
-171 DLFMAG
+171 
-177 IIPGVIIAA
+177 
-186 LLMIYSIVYCN
+186 
-197 KYGEDREKI
+197 
-206 VIELN
+206 
-211 ELHEEIDRI
+211 
-220 SNSTQFNEKDL
+220 
-231 LNGQTVIR
+231 IR

-248 GAAMNDQISKIQVQ
+248 GATMNDQISKIQVQ
-262 KGFDFSDLDLGGL
+262 RGFDFSDLDLGGL

-316 DSDGKYIKF
+316 DSNGKYIKF

-361 ANTDSSQTLKVKI
+361 ANSDNSQTLKVKI

-455 DVAEEMMNLSKLNL
+455 DVAKEIMNLSKINL
-469 INQAAQAMMSQ
+469 ITQANQAIMVQ
-480 AKSQPEGVMQLLR
+480 AKSQPEAVIQLLK

>member
-1 MMTGVIFLIFFICLM
+1 MRINTNLNAMKAIKNSNKNVSSSGNSMKKLISGLSINKAADDAAGL
-16 IAIPISIS
+16 AISE
-24 LGIVSI
+24 
-30 LPGILDS
+30 
-37 SFTVSAKYIVRS
+37 KMRS
-49 MFGGL
+49 QIRGL
-54 DSFPLLAVPMFIF
+54 NQAEQNAQD
-67 SGILMARGG
+67 GILM
-76 ISKRLFNVF
+76 LQ
-85 SYFLGKFTAGIPCA
+85 TAEGTIEEVGNIVQRMRELSVQCA
-99 VIVTCLFY
+99 N
-107 GAISGSAPATVAAV
+107 
-121 GSMTIPFL
+121 
-129 CELGYDKKF
+129 
-138 ATAIVAVAGGLGV
+138 
-151 IIPPSIPFIM
+151 
-161 YGTTTGESVS
+161 ESNS
-171 DLFMAG
+171 
-177 IIPGVIIAA
+177 
-186 LLMIYSIVYCN
+186 
-197 KYGEDREKI
+197 GEDREKI

-248 GAAMNDQISKIQVQ
+248 GATMNDQISKIQVQ
-262 KGFDFSDLDLGGL
+262 RGFDFSDLDLGGL

-316 DSDGKYIKF
+316 DSNGKYIKF

-361 ANTDSSQTLKVKI
+361 ANTDRSQTLKVKI

-384 SKDDISNMKKEGS
+384 SKADISNMKKEGS

-442 ENLTSIESRIRDV
+442 ENLTSIESIIRDV
-455 DVAEEMMNLSKLNL
+455 DVAKEIMNLSKINL
-469 INQAAQAMMSQ
+469 ITQANQAIMVQ
-480 AKSQPEGVMQLLR
+480 AKSQPEAVIQLLK

>member
-1 MMTGVIFLIFFICLM
+1 MRINTNLNAMKAIKNSNKNVSSSGNSMKKLISGLSINKAADDAAGL
-16 IAIPISIS
+16 AISE
-24 LGIVSI
+24 
-30 LPGILDS
+30 
-37 SFTVSAKYIVRS
+37 KMRS
-49 MFGGL
+49 QIRGL
-54 DSFPLLAVPMFIF
+54 NQAEQNAQD
-67 SGILMARGG
+67 GILMLQTAEGTIEEVG
-76 ISKRLFNVF
+76 NVVQRMREL
-85 SYFLGKFTAGIPCA
+85 SVQCA
-99 VIVTCLFY
+99 N
-107 GAISGSAPATVAAV
+107 
-121 GSMTIPFL
+121 
-129 CELGYDKKF
+129 
-138 ATAIVAVAGGLGV
+138 
-151 IIPPSIPFIM
+151 
-161 YGTTTGESVS
+161 ESNS
-171 DLFMAG
+171 
-177 IIPGVIIAA
+177 
-186 LLMIYSIVYCN
+186 
-197 KYGEDREKI
+197 GEDREKI

-262 KGFDFSDLDLGGL
+262 RGFDFSDLDLGGL

-316 DSDGKYIKF
+316 DLNGKYIKF

-333 NIATQVK
+333 SIATQVK

-361 ANTDSSQTLKVKI
+361 ANSDSSQTLKVKI
-374 DNMSTESLEI
+374 DSMSTESLEI

-413 LERVNVSRGNL
+413 LERVNVSRGNI

-455 DVAEEMMNLSKLNL
+455 DVAKEIMNLSKINL
-469 INQAAQAMMSQ
+469 ITQANQAIMVQ
-480 AKSQPEGVMQLLR
+480 AKSQPEAVIQLLK

>member
-1 MMTGVIFLIFFICLM
+1 MRINTNLNAMKAIKNSNKNVSSSGNSMKKLISGLSINKAADDAAGL
-16 IAIPISIS
+16 AISE
-24 LGIVSI
+24 
-30 LPGILDS
+30 
-37 SFTVSAKYIVRS
+37 KMRS
-49 MFGGL
+49 QIRGL
-54 DSFPLLAVPMFIF
+54 NQAEQNAQD
-67 SGILMARGG
+67 GILM
-76 ISKRLFNVF
+76 LQ
-85 SYFLGKFTAGIPCA
+85 TAEGTIEEVGNIVQRMRELSVQCA
-99 VIVTCLFY
+99 N
-107 GAISGSAPATVAAV
+107 
-121 GSMTIPFL
+121 
-129 CELGYDKKF
+129 
-138 ATAIVAVAGGLGV
+138 
-151 IIPPSIPFIM
+151 
-161 YGTTTGESVS
+161 ESNS
-171 DLFMAG
+171 
-177 IIPGVIIAA
+177 
-186 LLMIYSIVYCN
+186 
-197 KYGEDREKI
+197 GEDREKI

-262 KGFDFSDLDLGGL
+262 RGFDFSDLDLGGL

-316 DSDGKYIKF
+316 DSNGKYIKF

-361 ANTDSSQTLKVKI
+361 ANTDRSQTLKVKI

-384 SKDDISNMKKEGS
+384 SKADISNMKKEGS

-442 ENLTSIESRIRDV
+442 ENLTSIESIIRDV
-455 DVAEEMMNLSKLNL
+455 DVAKEIMNLSKINL
-469 INQAAQAMMSQ
+469 ITQANQAIMVQ
-480 AKSQPEGVMQLLR
+480 AKSQPEAVIQLLK

>member
-1 MMTGVIFLIFFICLM
+1 MRINTNLNAMKAIKNSNKNVSSSGNSMKKLISGLSINKAADDAAGL
-16 IAIPISIS
+16 AISE
-24 LGIVSI
+24 
-30 LPGILDS
+30 
-37 SFTVSAKYIVRS
+37 KMRS
-49 MFGGL
+49 QIRGL
-54 DSFPLLAVPMFIF
+54 NQAEQNAQD
-67 SGILMARGG
+67 GILM
-76 ISKRLFNVF
+76 LQ
-85 SYFLGKFTAGIPCA
+85 TAEGTVEEVGNIVQRMRELSVQCA
-99 VIVTCLFY
+99 N
-107 GAISGSAPATVAAV
+107 
-121 GSMTIPFL
+121 
-129 CELGYDKKF
+129 
-138 ATAIVAVAGGLGV
+138 
-151 IIPPSIPFIM
+151 
-161 YGTTTGESVS
+161 ESNS
-171 DLFMAG
+171 
-177 IIPGVIIAA
+177 
-186 LLMIYSIVYCN
+186 
-197 KYGEDREKI
+197 GEDREKI

-262 KGFDFSDLDLGGL
+262 RGFDFSDLDLGGL

-306 VQPGATITIN
+306 VQPGAIITIN
-316 DSDGKYIKF
+316 DSNGKYIKF

-361 ANTDSSQTLKVKI
+361 VNSDSSQTLKVKI

-442 ENLTSIESRIRDV
+442 ENLTSIESKIRDV
-455 DVAEEMMNLSKLNL
+455 DVAKEIMNLSKINL
-469 INQAAQAMMSQ
+469 ITQANQAIMVQ
-480 AKSQPEGVMQLLR
+480 AKSQPEAVIQLLK

>member
-1 MMTGVIFLIFFICLM
+1 MRINTNLNAMKAIKNSNKNVSSSGNSMKKLISGLSINKAADDAAGL
-16 IAIPISIS
+16 AISE
-24 LGIVSI
+24 
-30 LPGILDS
+30 
-37 SFTVSAKYIVRS
+37 KMRS
-49 MFGGL
+49 QIRGL
-54 DSFPLLAVPMFIF
+54 NQAEQNAQD
-67 SGILMARGG
+67 GILM
-76 ISKRLFNVF
+76 LQ
-85 SYFLGKFTAGIPCA
+85 TAEGTIEEVGNIVQRMRELSVQCA
-99 VIVTCLFY
+99 N
-107 GAISGSAPATVAAV
+107 
-121 GSMTIPFL
+121 
-129 CELGYDKKF
+129 
-138 ATAIVAVAGGLGV
+138 
-151 IIPPSIPFIM
+151 
-161 YGTTTGESVS
+161 ESNS
-171 DLFMAG
+171 
-177 IIPGVIIAA
+177 
-186 LLMIYSIVYCN
+186 
-197 KYGEDREKI
+197 GEDREKI

-262 KGFDFSDLDLGGL
+262 RGFDFSDLDLGGL

-316 DSDGKYIKF
+316 DSNGKYIKF

-340 MINVALKEKEIKGKE
+340 MINVALKEKEIRGKE

-361 ANTDSSQTLKVKI
+361 ANSDSSQTLKVKI
-374 DNMSTESLEI
+374 DSMSTESLEI
-384 SKDDISNMKKEGS
+384 SKADISNMKKEGS

>member
-1 MMTGVIFLIFFICLM
+1 MRINTNLNAMKAIKNSNKNVSSSGNSMKKLISGL
-16 IAIPISIS
+16 SINKAA
-24 LGIVSI
+24 
-30 LPGILDS
+30 DD
-37 SFTVSAKYIVRS
+37 AA
-49 MFGGL
+49 GL
-54 DSFPLLAVPMFIF
+54 
-67 SGILMARGG
+67 
-76 ISKRLFNVF
+76 
-85 SYFLGKFTAGIPCA
+85 
-99 VIVTCLFY
+99 
-107 GAISGSAPATVAAV
+107 AISEKMRSQIRGLNQAEQNAQDGVLMLQTAEGTIEEV
-121 GSMTIPFL
+121 GNIVQRMR
-129 CELGYDKKF
+129 ELSVQC
-138 ATAIVAVAGGLGV
+138 AN
-151 IIPPSIPFIM
+151 
-161 YGTTTGESVS
+161 ESNS
-171 DLFMAG
+171 
-177 IIPGVIIAA
+177 
-186 LLMIYSIVYCN
+186 
-197 KYGEDREKI
+197 GEDREKI

-248 GAAMNDQISKIQVQ
+248 GATMNDQISKIQVQ
-262 KGFDFSDLDLGGL
+262 RGFDFSDLDLGGL

-316 DSDGKYIKF
+316 DSNGKYIKF

-361 ANTDSSQTLKVKI
+361 ANSGSSQTLKVKI

-413 LERVNVSRGNL
+413 LERVNVSRGNI

-455 DVAEEMMNLSKLNL
+455 DVAKEIMNLSKINL
-469 INQAAQAMMSQ
+469 ITQANQAIMVQ
-480 AKSQPEGVMQLLR
+480 AKSQPEAVIQLLK

>member
-1 MMTGVIFLIFFICLM
+1 MRINTNLNAMKAIKNSNKNVSSSGNSMKKLISGLSINKAADDAAGL
-16 IAIPISIS
+16 AISE
-24 LGIVSI
+24 
-30 LPGILDS
+30 
-37 SFTVSAKYIVRS
+37 KMRS
-49 MFGGL
+49 QIRGL
-54 DSFPLLAVPMFIF
+54 NQAEQNAQD
-67 SGILMARGG
+67 GILM
-76 ISKRLFNVF
+76 LQ
-85 SYFLGKFTAGIPCA
+85 TAEGTIEEVGNIVQRMRELSVQCA
-99 VIVTCLFY
+99 N
-107 GAISGSAPATVAAV
+107 
-121 GSMTIPFL
+121 
-129 CELGYDKKF
+129 
-138 ATAIVAVAGGLGV
+138 
-151 IIPPSIPFIM
+151 
-161 YGTTTGESVS
+161 ESNS
-171 DLFMAG
+171 
-177 IIPGVIIAA
+177 
-186 LLMIYSIVYCN
+186 
-197 KYGEDREKI
+197 GEDREKI

-248 GAAMNDQISKIQVQ
+248 GTTMNDQISKIQVQ
-262 KGFDFSDLDLGGL
+262 RGFDFSDLDLGGL

-316 DSDGKYIKF
+316 DSNGKYIKF

-361 ANTDSSQTLKVKI
+361 ANSDSSQTLKVKI

-384 SKDDISNMKKEGS
+384 SKVDISNMKKEGS

-455 DVAEEMMNLSKLNL
+455 DVAKEIMNLSKINL
-469 INQAAQAMMSQ
+469 ITQANQAIMVQ
-480 AKSQPEGVMQLLR
+480 AKSKPEAVIQLLK

>member
-1 MMTGVIFLIFFICLM
+1 MRINTNLNAMKTIKNSNKNFSSSGNSMKKLISGLSINKAADDAAGL
-16 IAIPISIS
+16 AISE
-24 LGIVSI
+24 
-30 LPGILDS
+30 
-37 SFTVSAKYIVRS
+37 KMRS
-49 MFGGL
+49 QIRGL
-54 DSFPLLAVPMFIF
+54 NQAEQNAQD
-67 SGILMARGG
+67 GILM
-76 ISKRLFNVF
+76 LQ
-85 SYFLGKFTAGIPCA
+85 TAEGTIEEVGNIVQRMRELSVQCA
-99 VIVTCLFY
+99 N
-107 GAISGSAPATVAAV
+107 
-121 GSMTIPFL
+121 
-129 CELGYDKKF
+129 
-138 ATAIVAVAGGLGV
+138 
-151 IIPPSIPFIM
+151 
-161 YGTTTGESVS
+161 ESNS
-171 DLFMAG
+171 
-177 IIPGVIIAA
+177 
-186 LLMIYSIVYCN
+186 
-197 KYGEDREKI
+197 GEDREKI

-262 KGFDFSDLDLGGL
+262 RGFDFSDLDLGGL

-361 ANTDSSQTLKVKI
+361 ANSDSSQTLKVKI

-413 LERVNVSRGNL
+413 LERVNVSRGNI

-455 DVAEEMMNLSKLNL
+455 DVAKEIMNLSKINL
-469 INQAAQAMMSQ
+469 ITQANQAIMVQ
-480 AKSQPEGVMQLLR
+480 AKSQPEAVIQLLK

>member
-1 MMTGVIFLIFFICLM
+1 MRINTNLNAMKAIKNSNKNVSSSGNSMKKLISGLSINKAADDAAGL
-16 IAIPISIS
+16 AISE
-24 LGIVSI
+24 
-30 LPGILDS
+30 
-37 SFTVSAKYIVRS
+37 KMRS
-49 MFGGL
+49 QIRGL
-54 DSFPLLAVPMFIF
+54 NQAEQNTQD
-67 SGILMARGG
+67 GILM
-76 ISKRLFNVF
+76 LQ
-85 SYFLGKFTAGIPCA
+85 TAEGTIEEVGNIVQRMRELSVQCA
-99 VIVTCLFY
+99 N
-107 GAISGSAPATVAAV
+107 
-121 GSMTIPFL
+121 
-129 CELGYDKKF
+129 
-138 ATAIVAVAGGLGV
+138 
-151 IIPPSIPFIM
+151 
-161 YGTTTGESVS
+161 ESNS
-171 DLFMAG
+171 
-177 IIPGVIIAA
+177 
-186 LLMIYSIVYCN
+186 
-197 KYGEDREKI
+197 GEDREKI

-248 GAAMNDQISKIQVQ
+248 GATMNDQISKIQVQ
-262 KGFDFSDLDLGGL
+262 RGFDFSDLDLGGL

-384 SKDDISNMKKEGS
+384 SKADISNMKKEGS

-413 LERVNVSRGNL
+413 LERVNVSRGNI

-455 DVAEEMMNLSKLNL
+455 DVAKEIMNLSKINL
-469 INQAAQAMMSQ
+469 ITQANQAIMVQ
-480 AKSQPEGVMQLLR
+480 AKSQPEAVIQLLK

>member
-1 MMTGVIFLIFFICLM
+1 MRINTNLNAMKAIKNSNKNVSSSGNSMKKLISGLSINKAADDAAGL
-16 IAIPISIS
+16 AISE
-24 LGIVSI
+24 
-30 LPGILDS
+30 
-37 SFTVSAKYIVRS
+37 KMRS
-49 MFGGL
+49 QIRGL
-54 DSFPLLAVPMFIF
+54 NQAEQNAQD
-67 SGILMARGG
+67 GILM
-76 ISKRLFNVF
+76 LQ
-85 SYFLGKFTAGIPCA
+85 TAEGTIEEVGNIVQRMRELSVQCA
-99 VIVTCLFY
+99 N
-107 GAISGSAPATVAAV
+107 
-121 GSMTIPFL
+121 
-129 CELGYDKKF
+129 
-138 ATAIVAVAGGLGV
+138 
-151 IIPPSIPFIM
+151 
-161 YGTTTGESVS
+161 ESNS
-171 DLFMAG
+171 
-177 IIPGVIIAA
+177 
-186 LLMIYSIVYCN
+186 
-197 KYGEDREKI
+197 GEDREKI

-248 GAAMNDQISKIQVQ
+248 GATMNDQISKIQVQ
-262 KGFDFSDLDLGGL
+262 RGFDFSDLDLGGL

-316 DSDGKYIKF
+316 DSNGKYIKF

-361 ANTDSSQTLKVKI
+361 ANTDRSQTLKVKI
-374 DNMSTESLEI
+374 DKMSTESLEI
-384 SKDDISNMKKEGS
+384 SKADISNMKKEGS

-455 DVAEEMMNLSKLNL
+455 DVAKEIMNLSKINF
-469 INQAAQAMMSQ
+469 ITQANQAIMVQ
-480 AKSQPEGVMQLLR
+480 AKSQPEAVIQLLK

>member
-1 MMTGVIFLIFFICLM
+1 MRINTNLNAMKAIKNSNKNVSSSGNSMKKLISGLSINKAADDAAGL
-16 IAIPISIS
+16 AISE
-24 LGIVSI
+24 
-30 LPGILDS
+30 
-37 SFTVSAKYIVRS
+37 KMRS
-49 MFGGL
+49 QIRGL
-54 DSFPLLAVPMFIF
+54 NQAEQNAQD
-67 SGILMARGG
+67 GILM
-76 ISKRLFNVF
+76 LQ
-85 SYFLGKFTAGIPCA
+85 TAEGTIEEVGNIVQRMRELSVQCA
-99 VIVTCLFY
+99 N
-107 GAISGSAPATVAAV
+107 
-121 GSMTIPFL
+121 
-129 CELGYDKKF
+129 
-138 ATAIVAVAGGLGV
+138 
-151 IIPPSIPFIM
+151 
-161 YGTTTGESVS
+161 ESNS
-171 DLFMAG
+171 
-177 IIPGVIIAA
+177 
-186 LLMIYSIVYCN
+186 
-197 KYGEDREKI
+197 GEDREKI

-248 GAAMNDQISKIQVQ
+248 DATMNDQISKIQVQ

-384 SKDDISNMKKEGS
+384 SKADISNMKKEGS

-442 ENLTSIESRIRDV
+442 ENLTSIESIIRDV
-455 DVAEEMMNLSKLNL
+455 DVAKEIMNLSKINL
-469 INQAAQAMMSQ
+469 ITQANQAIMVQ
-480 AKSQPEGVMQLLR
+480 AKSQPEAVIQLLK